1 MEDAMIRRHRV
12 SALCVMAAICIA
24 APAVAAPTA
33 PTGADLAVQTLKV
46 DQGARVAGVEVACT
60 GMGETRLDPKWAA
73 YPVRVEFSNARA
85 EYLTDAQI
93 VLTDAKGRA
102 LFKVSCAAPWIL
114 LKPQAGSY
122 AVYGQL
128 LESNAK
134 PRSAPFKVPSK
145 GQVRVVLEFPDA

>member
-1 MEDAMIRRHRV
+1 MIQHYRA
-12 SALCVMAAICIA
+12 SALCVVAAICIA

-33 PTGADLAVQTLKV
+33 APGANLAVQTLTV
-46 DQGARVAGVEVACT
+46 DQGAQVAGVEVACT
-60 GMGETRLDPKWAA
+60 GMGETRLDPKWSA

-93 VLTDAKGRA
+93 VLTDAKGKA

-114 LKPQAGSY
+114 LKPKVGSY

-128 LESNAK
+128 LDSNAK
-134 PRSAPFKVPSK
+134 PRSAPFKVPGK
-145 GQVRVVLEFPDA
+145 GQVRVVLEFPDS